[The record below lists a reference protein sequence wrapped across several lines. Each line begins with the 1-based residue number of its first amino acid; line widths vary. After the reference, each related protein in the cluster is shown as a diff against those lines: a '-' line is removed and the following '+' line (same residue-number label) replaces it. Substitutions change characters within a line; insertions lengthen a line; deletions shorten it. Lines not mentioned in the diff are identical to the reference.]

1 NDPIDAYVHDV
12 LKEVAVVPDTKP
24 SGPQHTTKPSAL
36 GAMEIGASS
45 SAIPE
50 SVIETRYVVNDN
62 TNEEAEIEM
71 FLGRSALW
79 SKLNL
84 TGKFAKWNINFQ
96 EQANIRKKFELFTYL
111 RFDMEVT
118 IVTNNKGLMQVM
130 FIPPGL
136 KIPENDTDRLW
147 DSASNPSVFFQPKN
161 GFPRFTIPFTGLAS
175 AYYIFYDGYTTRD
188 IPERNKYGISP
199 TNDMGTLCFRAL
211 DDSVDSHI
219 KVYIKPKHITA
230 WVPRPPRATEYT
242 HAYSTN
248 YHYKEKDA
256 SEDTLKSRHFME
268 FRTAIKNVGP

>member
-1 NDPIDAYVHDV
+1 RERLN
-12 LKEVAVVPDTKP
+12 EVVVVPDTKP

-36 GAMEIGASS
+36 GALEIGASS
-45 SAIPE
+45 SAVPE

-79 SKLNL
+79 ANIDLNN
-84 TGKFAKWNINFQ
+84 KFAKWEISFQ

-118 IVTNNKGLMQVM
+118 IVTNNNGLMQIM
-130 FIPPGL
+130 FVPPGL
-136 KIPENDTDRLW
+136 DAPSDKDDRLW
-147 DSASNPSVFFQPKN
+147 DSASNPCVFFQPKS

-175 AYYIFYDGYTTRD
+175 AYYIFYDGYSNRLEPPKNT
-188 IPERNKYGISP
+188 YGIAP

-211 DDSVDSHI
+211 DESTSSHI

-230 WVPRPPRATEYT
+230 WIPRPPRATEYT

-248 YHYKEKDA
+248 YHYKAPGNAQELKD
-256 SEDTLKSRHFME
+256 RHFMQ
-268 FRTAIKNVGP
+268 FRKQIKNV